1 MANFIWRKYTK
12 LIFFS
17 RRLNAMESKAKKAK
31 LEENDTVE
39 GYIVDVKNLTQSKK
53 SPNVK
58 YFNFTVQTS
67 AEHYS
72 KGVVFSPEKHQTFVN
87 AKEIKSPLKLTGVTK
102 ELSKYYTV

>member
-1 MANFIWRKYTK
+1 
-12 LIFFS
+12 
-17 RRLNAMESKAKKAK
+17 MESKAKKAK

-58 YFNFTVQTS
+58 YLNFTVQTS

-87 AKEIKSPLKLTGVTK
+87 AKEMKIPLKLTGVTK

>member
-1 MANFIWRKYTK
+1 
-12 LIFFS
+12 
-17 RRLNAMESKAKKAK
+17 MESKAKKAK

-72 KGVVFSPEKHQTFVN
+72 KGVCFLARKTPDFRECEGNEKSAETYRCHQ
-87 AKEIKSPLKLTGVTK
+87 GTK
-102 ELSKYYTV
+102 

>member
-1 MANFIWRKYTK
+1 
-12 LIFFS
+12 
-17 RRLNAMESKAKKAK
+17 MESKAKKAK

-58 YFNFTVQTS
+58 YLNFTVQTS

-72 KGVVFSPEKHQTFVN
+72 KGVFSPEKHQTFVN
-87 AKEIKSPLKLTGVTK
+87 AKEMKSPLKLTGVTK
-102 ELSKYYTV
+102 ELSK